1 MGMDELEL
9 DYGMRHHFLLAVT
22 WEATQC
28 VTSHN
33 KAHSNE
39 PALHLGWAL
48 APWFGRSNNYCHNW
62 TELVFLPI

>member
-48 APWFGRSNNYCHNW
+48 AP
-62 TELVFLPI
+62 